1 MIKPCMYDVALHI
14 KSKGEASWLKTH
26 IEAYGPVSPFTSPSS
41 SSLKPT
47 LRAGERL
54 ALSTS
59 PKPTLR
65 ASERNK
71 CKHATPPPIPSKN
84 SVIYK
89 SPSHAF
95 DDDPEEQIVIEESL
109 NLAAELAE
117 AGGNSDNISTS
128 GNSLMEETISS

>member
-1 MIKPCMYDVALHI
+1 MYDVALHI
-14 KSKGEASWLKTH
+14 KAKGEARWLKTH

-41 SSLKPT
+41 SNHKPT

-71 CKHATPPPIPSKN
+71 RKHATPPPNPSKKL
-84 SVIYK
+84 VVYK

-95 DDDPEEQIVIEESL
+95 DDDPEQQTAIEESL

-117 AGGNSDNISTS
+117 TVSNSNNISTS
-128 GNSLMEETISS
+128 GNSLMEETTSS